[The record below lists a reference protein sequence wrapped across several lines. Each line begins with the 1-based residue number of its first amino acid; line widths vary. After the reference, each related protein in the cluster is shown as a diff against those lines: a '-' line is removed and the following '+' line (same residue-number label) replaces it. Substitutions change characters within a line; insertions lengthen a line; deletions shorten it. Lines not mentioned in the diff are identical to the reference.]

1 MSCPGC
7 EYPNDKDFRFCQRCG
22 YRRQTQT
29 AKTWPYLKAAV
40 NWEVIN
46 ERKRELNQRVRS
58 TPYSRQKSSL
68 ENELSAFLRKSTPSK
83 DIITATPDDVI
94 HFLIWKD
101 SFGKTIVHKDNCPHF
116 GDKKK
121 SSCSCPRRLAFST
134 VDSMIGK
141 LRSIF
146 AQMGR
151 TLDDASLPGY
161 GNPAASIKV
170 KLYLTSMRE
179 EQLCARSLP
188 SQAQPFFLQDLIVLS
203 EEIVKRLSRKSNTP
217 TQLFVYTRDQAFFK
231 IQFFAGDRAGD
242 LGRTKTMGLL
252 FSPNKDILLFNHTLT
267 KSLRDGTTNMFAL
280 KRNST
285 LSILDNPYSLALIKI
300 WRVTPVLAIS
310 CYNPY
315 KYSTRSLTT
324 QPYNPSLV
332 PKAFA

>member
-1 MSCPGC
+1 
-7 EYPNDKDFRFCQRCG
+7 
-22 YRRQTQT
+22 
-29 AKTWPYLKAAV
+29 
-40 NWEVIN
+40 
-46 ERKRELNQRVRS
+46 
-58 TPYSRQKSSL
+58 
-68 ENELSAFLRKSTPSK
+68 
-83 DIITATPDDVI
+83 
-94 HFLIWKD
+94 
-101 SFGKTIVHKDNCPHF
+101 
-116 GDKKK
+116 
-121 SSCSCPRRLAFST
+121 
-134 VDSMIGK
+134 
-141 LRSIF
+141 
-146 AQMGR
+146 MGR

-280 KRNST
+280 KRNRNPTLCPVVALEVYVRMCDYLKIPITQGYLFRPTSPTGEVPST
-285 LSILDNPYSLALIKI
+285 PFDSSAAQSRLSAYVRDLPDYFKDRHITLHGLRSGCAISLALSGVEMSDIMSH
-300 WRVTPVLAIS
+300 VG
-310 CYNPY
+310 
-315 KYSTRSLTT
+315 
-324 QPYNPSLV
+324 
-332 PKAFA
+332 